1 MHILVIGSSFAALL
15 RSCIAHVFRARRW
28 VIPPLSITPPNLL
41 SGTGIAA
48 PGRWGHHSPLPQYRL
63 GKTSIAAAKRRARKT
78 RYWQGVGHG
87 DA

>member
-1 MHILVIGSSFAALL
+1 MHILVIGSSFSTLL
-15 RSCIAHVFRARRW
+15 RSCIALVFRARCW
-28 VIPPLSITPPNLL
+28 VISPLSIAPPNLL
-41 SGTGIAA
+41 GETGIAA

>member
-15 RSCIAHVFRARRW
+15 CSGIAHVFKAHRW
-28 VIPPLSITPPNLL
+28 VIPDLSITPPNLL
-41 SGTGIAA
+41 DEPGIAA

>member
-1 MHILVIGSSFAALL
+1 MLIFVIGRPSAALL
-15 RSCIAHVFRARRW
+15 CSCIAHVFRASCW
-28 VIPPLSITPPNLL
+28 DIPQLSIAPPNLL
-41 SGTGIAA
+41 DEPGIAA

>member
-1 MHILVIGSSFAALL
+1 MHILVIGSSFTALL
-15 RSCIAHVFRARRW
+15 RSGITHVFRAHRW
-28 VIPPLSITPPNLL
+28 VTPPLSIAPSNLL
-41 SGTGIAA
+41 GETGIAA

>member
-1 MHILVIGSSFAALL
+1 MPILVIGSSFAAVL
-15 RSCIAHVFRARRW
+15 RSCIAHIFRAGRW
-28 VIPPLSITPPNLL
+28 IISHLSIVPPNLVDEI
-41 SGTGIAA
+41 GIAA

>member
-1 MHILVIGSSFAALL
+1 MPILLIGSPCAALL
-15 RSCIAHVFRARRW
+15 RCCITHVFKVFGR
-28 VIPPLSITPPNLL
+28 VVPYLSIAPPNLL
-41 SGTGIAA
+41 DEPGIAA
-48 PGRWGHHSPLPQYRL
+48 PGRWGHHSSLPQYRL